1 MSNEESEKRSAKAG
15 YRWAAAT
22 LGVLLSTSSAISLIQ
37 NGLNF
42 DLHWG
47 FSHFV
52 TFYRGII
59 DPIMDVMLW
68 PIQAISDAFGW
79 EWVIPQWLKDVWTLS
94 FVGASIQVRSH
105 SDQQGL
111 RGGRLVTTFTPTL
124 FVVIFGALGLGL
136 FTFLFI
142 FNANWSVKAKDTP
155 EDQALSQKIGIR
167 ARQLFGLTALAVVVF
182 YIANA
187 VAPQLGQ

>member
-1 MSNEESEKRSAKAG
+1 MSDEASERRTAKAD
-15 YRWAAAT
+15 YSWAAAT
-22 LGVLLSTSSAISLIQ
+22 LGVLLSTSSAISLLQ

-52 TFYRGII
+52 AFYRGII
-59 DPIMDVMLW
+59 DPIMDIVLW
-68 PIQAISDAFGW
+68 PIQAISDALGW
-79 EWVIPQWLKDVWTLS
+79 GWVIPQWLKDVWTLS

-105 SDQQGL
+105 SNQQDL
-111 RGGRLVTTFTPTL
+111 QGGRLATTLIPVL

-142 FNANWSVKAKDTP
+142 FSPNWSVRAKDTP
-155 EDQALSQKIGIR
+155 EDQSVSLKTGVR
-167 ARQLFGLTALAVVVF
+167 ARQLIGLTALAVVVF